1 MEVMQREGARGSL
14 MEIAAVALGIIAS
27 IVDMV
32 KQAKNASAEKS
43 AEIAARLTAAE
54 AALKGAADEAHAGAR
69 RDQVGRVAP
78 HGGVAARAGLPPRVP
93 ALP

>member
-1 MEVMQREGARGSL
+1 

-54 AALKGAADEAHAGAR
+54 AALKSAADEAHAELDAIKSGT
-69 RDQVGRVAP
+69 
-78 HGGVAARAGLPPRVP
+78 
-93 ALP
+93 